1 MFFMIVMG
9 PGMDRDRQIAQ
20 PVGRPEASEA
30 EALAPGRRAGAAT
43 RVSSSD
49 KLLAV
54 FGLFTLDEPE
64 WTVDAAAER
73 LNLASSTAYR
83 FFRSLSDAG
92 LISAFAT
99 GRYVLGPAIVHLDR
113 QTRLLDP
120 LIKVAQPIMQRVAT
134 EIRVPGVLLLCRL
147 FRNQVMC
154 IHQEFRDR
162 PSSVI
167 SYERGRPMALY
178 RGAAS
183 KAILA
188 HLPARFVRGFHE
200 AHRAEMSAAGFA
212 PEWEGVKAA
221 LRRLRSN
228 RVCVTRG
235 ELDAGM
241 TGIAAPLHNAQ
252 GTVDASLGFVMPDSE
267 EKSGQVALVSAAL
280 SAAAAEI
287 DAQLALAAKA
297 PGAVTS

>member
-1 MFFMIVMG
+1 MG
-9 PGMDRDRQIAQ
+9 LGMYREKQIARAD
-20 PVGRPEASEA
+20 GDAEASGA
-30 EALAPGRRAGAAT
+30 DAVAGHPGTAA
-43 RVSSSD
+43 RVSTSD

-73 LNLASSTAYR
+73 LALASSTAYR
-83 FFRSLSDAG
+83 FFKSLSDVG

-99 GRYVLGPAIVHLDR
+99 GRYVLGPAIVQLDR

-120 LIKVAQPIMQRVAT
+120 LIKVAQPIMQAVVA

-154 IHQEFRDR
+154 IHQEFLDR

-212 PEWEGVKAA
+212 PDWEGVKAT

-228 RVCVTRG
+228 RVCVTAG

-241 TGIAAPLHNAQ
+241 TGIAAPLHNAE
-252 GTVDASLGFVMPDSE
+252 GAVDASLGFVMPDSDE
-267 EKSGQVALVSAAL
+267 GSGQVARVSAAL
-280 SAAAAEI
+280 SSAATEI
-287 DAQLALAAKA
+287 DAKLALAAKPSRTVA
-297 PGAVTS
+297 S